1 MNNDLLSI
9 ENGSA
14 AGTVAIDEKVFGS
27 SVNDHLIYEAVKN
40 ELANKRQGT
49 AATKERGDVVGSTS
63 KLYRQKGTGRA
74 RAGTRKSPIW
84 VGGGTVFGPQPR
96 SYNTRMPKKMKQ
108 RAMVSLLSKKMA
120 ESRVKIVQDFDVA
133 SGKTKE
139 LAAKL
144 AAVTGRDRVLLI
156 IQDGSTMVRR
166 AAKNIPWVRCYSS
179 ARLAFKDM
187 FYAKELV
194 ITESA
199 LREIEKHYAFQAKGE

>member
-9 ENGSA
+9 ESGSA
-14 AGTVAIDEKVFGS
+14 AGTV
-27 SVNDHLIYEAVKN
+27 SVEDKIFAADVNEHLIYEAVKN

-49 AATKERGDVVGSTS
+49 ASTKERGDVAGSTS

-74 RAGTRKSPIW
+74 RAGTKKSPIW
-84 VGGGTVFGPQPR
+84 VGGGVAFGPHPR
-96 SYNTRMPKKMKQ
+96 SYRTSMPKKMRR

-120 ESRVKIVQDFDVA
+120 ESRVKIIQDFDIP
-133 SGKTKE
+133 SGKTKD
-139 LAAKL
+139 LATKL
-144 AAVTGRDRVLLI
+144 AAVTGQDRVLLI
-156 IQDGSTMVRR
+156 VKDGSPMIRR

-194 ITESA
+194 ISESA
-199 LREIEKHYAFQAKGE
+199 LREIEKQYAFQAKGE